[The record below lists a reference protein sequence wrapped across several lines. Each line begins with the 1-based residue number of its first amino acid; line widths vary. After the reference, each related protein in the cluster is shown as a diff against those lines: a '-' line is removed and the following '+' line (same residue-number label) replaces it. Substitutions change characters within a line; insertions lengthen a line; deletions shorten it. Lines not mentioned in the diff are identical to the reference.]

1 MINAAIF
8 IKRMFSI
15 LGNHFSSRY
24 FRFEIWIQSS
34 VGVTKICY
42 TDKKSLP
49 FSQLFVGVWQR
60 DFLWW
65 GKAHVMGI
73 NVRSVVEFQRW
84 WVLKN
89 NILKG
94 YFFFNQSLNYVSS
107 KSAKII
113 LSKSIFDVKNQSHF
127 FKKKFYPRISI

>member
-8 IKRMFSI
+8 INRMFSI

-84 WVLKN
+84 WVLKSK
-89 NILKG
+89 IFGQESTYSKD
-94 YFFFNQSLNYVSS
+94 FFKSVDELCFVKKCQNHTFKVNFRCQKSTDFCS
-107 KSAKII
+107 KKII
-113 LSKSIFDVKNQSHF
+113 
-127 FKKKFYPRISI
+127 